1 MIHRTCRS
9 LGLSAVFA
17 LLGLA
22 STANAAWTLLPGQS
36 HVVYTST
43 KVMSNLT
50 ASKAENNYFKTLSG
64 SLSDQGDAEV
74 DIDLN
79 SVATNV
85 DIRDQR
91 MRNIVFQTDKN
102 PDAVIKAQVPVAQIA
117 EPGVHQI
124 DLSLTLDLKGM
135 TKTYS
140 VPVMV
145 TNTGNR
151 LVVSSLQPV
160 LLSAADFGLD
170 SGLAELTKLAG
181 LMYIPT
187 TVPVTF
193 NLVFQQ

>member
-1 MIHRTCRS
+1 MNPCKQWAKAFSVTFV
-9 LGLSAVFA
+9 LMAA
-17 LLGLA
+17 A
-22 STANAAWTLLPGQS
+22 TAADAAWTLVPGQS

-43 KVMSNLT
+43 KVMPNLT

-64 SLSDQGDAEV
+64 TLSDDGAAQV

-91 MRNIVFQTDKN
+91 MRNIVFRTDQFPK
-102 PDAVIKAQVPVAQIA
+102 AVINAQVPIGQVV
-117 EPGVHQI
+117 EPGIHQI
-124 DLSLTLDLKGM
+124 DLSLSLELEGVQKTL
-135 TKTYS
+135 S

-145 TNTGNR
+145 ASTGDR

-160 LLSAADFGLD
+160 LLNAADFGLGG
-170 SGLAELTKLAG
+170 GLTELTKIAG
-181 LMYIPT
+181 LMYIPA